1 MELIPKAKL
10 QDEAI
15 REPEVCFFN
24 KTIGVKMIK
33 SMTGYGRVE
42 TTGQDRNIV
51 VEIKSVNHRFL
62 EISLRMPQALFPLE
76 LEFKKKIGEKV
87 KRGRIEIFIRL
98 EAQSTNT
105 PGAIINLEVARNYFA
120 ALQRLKNELGLT
132 EEIGLKTLVGFRD
145 IFSQPADTE
154 IDPDIIKQIAAALEE
169 ALDLLIRMRQEEG
182 VAIYQDMVQRLDS
195 IKGILATINAR
206 SPQVIVE
213 YQKRLTERIKE
224 LTAGFALDESRL
236 AQEAAILADKSD
248 ITEEIVRMHSH
259 INQFVE
265 LLQSVDAEGKK
276 IDFLLQEMNRE
287 INTIGSKSNDAEI
300 ARQVI
305 EAKSE
310 LSRLREQAQNIE

>member
-1 MELIPKAKL
+1 
-10 QDEAI
+10 
-15 REPEVCFFN
+15 
-24 KTIGVKMIK
+24 MIK

-51 VEIKSVNHRFL
+51 VEVKSVNHRFL

-98 EAQSTNT
+98 EAQSSNA
-105 PGAIINLEVARNYFA
+105 PEAIVNLEIARNYFA
-120 ALQRLKNELGLT
+120 ALQRLKDEFGLT

-145 IFSQPADTE
+145 IFSQPAETE
-154 IDPDIIKQIAAALEE
+154 LKPEILKQIAESLEE
-169 ALDLLIRMRQEEG
+169 ALNMLVQMRQEEG
-182 VAIYQDMVQRLDS
+182 GAIYRDMEQRLDS
-195 IKGILATINAR
+195 IRSILETINVR

-213 YQKRLTERIKE
+213 YQRRLTERIKE
-224 LTAGFALDESRL
+224 LTAGFTLDDSRL
-236 AQEAAILADKSD
+236 AQEAAILAEKSD
-248 ITEEIVRMHSH
+248 ITEEIVRMNSH
-259 INQFVE
+259 IDQFVA
-265 LLQSVDAEGKK
+265 LLQSVEAEGKK

-310 LSRLREQAQNIE
+310 LSKLREQAQNIE